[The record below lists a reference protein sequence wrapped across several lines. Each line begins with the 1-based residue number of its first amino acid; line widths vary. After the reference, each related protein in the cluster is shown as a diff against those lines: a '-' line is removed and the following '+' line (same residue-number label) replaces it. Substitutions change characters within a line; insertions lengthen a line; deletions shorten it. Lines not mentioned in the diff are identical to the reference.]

1 MRVLSHRLLQDNGRP
16 VRFMETPNK
25 SGVITPKY
33 LVIHYTAGRSLDS
46 TVAWFQNKQAKASA
60 HLVIGRGGEIVQ
72 MAAFNRKTWHAG
84 RSSWDGVDGLN
95 AHSIGIELDNRGD
108 GPFAA
113 AMMDALEGLLGG
125 ILDRWAIAPDR
136 VIGHA
141 CMAPGRKMDPGPRFD
156 WRRLARA
163 GLAVWPT
170 GGTDPAPG
178 RARDPAALLA
188 AFTADALRFGYPSAA
203 PDVLLRVVRDR
214 FRPWVH
220 GAHGALDAQDVAIMA
235 DLARRFPVDRP
246 DPTA

>member
-1 MRVLSHRLLQDNGRP
+1 MTHAPVWHPSPNFGDRRGGVLPDL
-16 VRFMETPNK
+16 V
-25 SGVITPKY
+25 
-33 LVIHYTAGRSLDS
+33 VIHYTAMHSAEAALQRLCDPAAE
-46 TVAWFQNKQAKASA
+46 VSA
-60 HLVIGRGGEIVQ
+60 HYLIGRDGTCWQ
-72 MAAFNRKTWHAG
+72 MVAEPARAWHAG
-84 RSSWDGVDGLN
+84 AGAWGDVTDVNSR
-95 AHSIGIELDNRGD
+95 SIGIELDNRGD

-113 AMMDALEGLLGG
+113 AMIDALEGLLGG

-170 GGTDPAPG
+170 GGTDPTPG

-214 FRPWVH
+214 FRPWAH